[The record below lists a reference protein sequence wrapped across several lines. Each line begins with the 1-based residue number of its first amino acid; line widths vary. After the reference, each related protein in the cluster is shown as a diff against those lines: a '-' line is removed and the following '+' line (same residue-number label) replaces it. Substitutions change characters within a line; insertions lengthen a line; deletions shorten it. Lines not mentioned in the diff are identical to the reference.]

1 MNTDQPALIP
11 YLRALIT
18 VTHLGSLLTLSELLR
33 GQALAFAAPLAAGA
47 LMWLLA
53 APLTS
58 LFCRGGRC
66 RPPRWTALLLTA
78 LTLLHAAVILSVT
91 ASYLSA
97 TFLHHT
103 PRWAL
108 LALLL
113 AVPVSALFR
122 TEGALMRLCRLV
134 FPALA
139 LMVGLILFYQ
149 TQWQELTAILAALP
163 YEEISSLPEPVL
175 LTLLLVYLN
184 PTVATPLLF
193 GEATEES
200 WLRASRQGILL
211 SAVTLS
217 LLLLLPVTALGL
229 PLYEAPTH
237 PLYSAGNAIIH
248 GTPLVRVDTLL
259 STIVL
264 FSVLTD
270 LCLTARAVRLV
281 LREFGIG
288 ERLLRES

>member
-1 MNTDQPALIP
+1 
-11 YLRALIT
+11 
-18 VTHLGSLLTLSELLR
+18 
-33 GQALAFAAPLAAGA
+33 
-47 LMWLLA
+47 
-53 APLTS
+53 
-58 LFCRGGRC
+58 
-66 RPPRWTALLLTA
+66 
-78 LTLLHAAVILSVT
+78 
-91 ASYLSA
+91 
-97 TFLHHT
+97 
-103 PRWAL
+103 
-108 LALLL
+108 
-113 AVPVSALFR
+113 
-122 TEGALMRLCRLV
+122 
-134 FPALA
+134 
-139 LMVGLILFYQ
+139 
-149 TQWQELTAILAALP
+149 LP
-163 YEEISSLPEPVL
+163 GPVL

-259 STIVL
+259 STIAL